1 MWDTVGQGSD
11 YVEAAGGRKHVMSY
25 LGDFLFSPE
34 RARSPVRSLSGGERN
49 RLLLARMFTRSAN
62 LLVLDEPTNDLDIE
76 TLELLESLLQAYA
89 GTGRDNSAMH
99 AMSAPLNETDLETI
113 VEYYA
118 TSQPKSVLFMQVP
131 CEDEVE

>member
-1 MWDTVGQGSD
+1 MDGNSTDPRFPMLAGQER
-11 YVEAAGGRKHVMSY
+11 VY
-25 LGDFLFSPE
+25 LMT
-34 RARSPVRSLSGGERN
+34 A
-49 RLLLARMFTRSAN
+49 
-62 LLVLDEPTNDLDIE
+62 
-76 TLELLESLLQAYA
+76 LQAYA